1 MWWCNKSIL
10 ILVLGSILLVP
21 SLFAHTSQ
29 IGLGLRGGG
38 QLYMPSTN
46 NEIKSNIG
54 WVGGVD
60 LRYTFYSP
68 VENQIDLGFV
78 VGAGVGYGSTS
89 IKGTNTDQYT
99 NYDYLANRMDYTID
113 AKYHQTDKFFQ
124 ANASLLFAFRCGGL
138 SVNLGPR
145 FMLPFASSSSFTV
158 SEAHINVYFP
168 QYEVSVADKLIT
180 GVLETPYTSHITHH
194 TSPRYTVLLGAEI
207 GYEWDIT
214 DKFSA
219 GVQLYADVSVWNY
232 QSASA
237 TASLPMI
244 EVAPIMDASNPVP
257 TVSVN
262 PISGQISS
270 MRYLDFGVR
279 AFISISVAKD
289 QEYRYYFNSRRDTR
303 KHRNRYLWW

>member
-1 MWWCNKSIL
+1 MQNAKSIL
-10 ILVLGSILLVP
+10 ILVLGSVLLVP

-38 QLYMPSTN
+38 QMYVPSTN
-46 NEIKSNIG
+46 NEIKSNMG
-54 WVGGVD
+54 WVGGMD

-68 VENQIDLGFV
+68 VTGEVDLGFV

-113 AKYHQTDKFFQ
+113 AKYRQTDKFFQ
-124 ANASLLFAFRCGGL
+124 ANASLLFAFRYGGL

-158 SEAHINVYFP
+158 NEAHINVYYP
-168 QYEVSVADKLIT
+168 KYEVSVVDKLIT

-194 TSPRYTVLLGAEI
+194 TLPRYSVLLGVEI

-214 DKFSA
+214 DKFNA
-219 GVQLYADVSVWNY
+219 GVQLYADVSVWN
-232 QSASA
+232 SKLAIPSNP
-237 TASLPMI
+237 LPMI
-244 EVAPIMDASNPVP
+244 EVAPITDASNPVP
-257 TVSVN
+257 MVTVN

-289 QEYRYYFNSRRDTR
+289 SEYRYYYNARHDTR

>member
-1 MWWCNKSIL
+1 MQNVKSIL

-38 QLYMPSTN
+38 QMVMPSTN

-54 WVGGVD
+54 WVGGID

-68 VENQIDLGFV
+68 VTGEVDLGFV

-113 AKYHQTDKFFQ
+113 AKYLQTDKFFQ
-124 ANASLLFAFRCGGL
+124 ANASLLFAFRYGGL

-145 FMLPFASSSSFTV
+145 IMLPFASSSSFTV
-158 SEAHINVYFP
+158 NEAHINVYYP
-168 QYEVSVADKLIT
+168 KYEVSVVDKLIT
-180 GVLETPYTSHITHH
+180 GILETPYTLSQAPSYI
-194 TSPRYTVLLGAEI
+194 PKYALMIGAEI

-214 DKFSA
+214 DKLCA
-219 GVQLYADVSVWNY
+219 GVQLYADVSVWN
-232 QSASA
+232 SKMA
-237 TASLPMI
+237 TPNNPLPMI
-244 EVAPIMDASNPVP
+244 EVAPITDPSNPVP

-270 MRYLDFGVR
+270 LRYLDFGVR

-289 QEYRYYFNSRRDTR
+289 SEYRYYYNARHDTR